1 MKKIF
6 CLIALI
12 FGLSVLP
19 TNAAPAHHGGHG
31 GGGARP
37 PMHSGGSMHRPPM
50 GRPPMHAGTSMSR
63 PPIGR
68 PPMSVGHRPPHYIGG
83 GRPLPP
89 PPMYRYRPY
98 RPIIRPYYYSSIY
111 YPTTYYSTSY
121 TYYPYSDY
129 IYTQPYTPIP
139 AAVNTVVV
147 RDDYAGLNAAANVI
161 NAASNVAATI
171 RYYNW

>member
-6 CLIALI
+6 CLMALI

-31 GGGARP
+31 LGGGRPAGHSGSMARP
-37 PMHSGGSMHRPPM
+37 PMS
-50 GRPPMHAGTSMSR
+50 
-63 PPIGR
+63 R
-68 PPMSVGHRPPHYIGG
+68 PPMSAGHRPPHYIGG

-139 AAVNTVVV
+139 AAVNTVIV